1 MLEQNRSHWWTILTL
16 LCLGA
21 IAHSLWNGFH
31 SLDHEWD
38 FQSLSEY
45 IWLTEENQPGLLLH
59 GLWGTLWVSVLSIVL
74 GSAIGLAGGIIL
86 HAGNSLA
93 QQAVRVFVE
102 IFRNTPVL
110 VQLYVMYF
118 VIASA
123 FQMSAEQAGVATLSL
138 FCGAYI
144 SELVR
149 GTLMNLDK
157 GPNDAALSLGLTQ
170 LQSIRY
176 VIAPL
181 ALRRLMP
188 SLVGQYVSLVKD
200 SSLVSVI
207 SIVELTKSATNM
219 IAISFKSFEVWFL
232 VACVYFTLNFL
243 LSKLGRM
250 VELRMSADLRPV
262 A

>member
-1 MLEQNRSHWWTILTL
+1 MLEQNRSVWWTVLTT
-16 LCLGA
+16 LCLIA
-21 IAHSLWNGFH
+21 IIFFLWNGFH
-31 SLDHEWD
+31 SLDYDWD
-38 FQSLSEY
+38 FLSLREYVWLSE
-45 IWLTEENQPGLLLH
+45 ENKPGLLIH
-59 GLWGTLWVSVLSIVL
+59 GLWGTLWVSALSIVL
-74 GSAIGLAGGIIL
+74 GSVIGLAGGIVL

-93 QQAVRVFVE
+93 QNSVRVFVE

-118 VIASA
+118 VVASA
-123 FQMSAEQAGVATLSL
+123 FQMTAEQAGVATLSL

-149 GTLMNLDK
+149 GTLVNLDK

-170 LQSIRY
+170 FQSIRY
-176 VIAPL
+176 VVAPL

-219 IAISFKSFEVWFL
+219 VAISFRSFEVWFL
-232 VACVYFTLNFL
+232 VAIIYFAMNFL
-243 LSKLGRM
+243 LSRVGRNIEM
-250 VELRMSADLRPV
+250 RMSADLHT
-262 A
+262 

>member
-1 MLEQNRSHWWTILTL
+1 MLEERPSKLWTWATVLVLLTL
-16 LCLGA
+16 A
-21 IAHSLWNGFH
+21 ISLWKGFTA
-31 SLDHEWD
+31 LDYDWD
-38 FQSLSEY
+38 FLFLRDFFWIAESS
-45 IWLTEENQPGLLLH
+45 TPGLLLQ

-74 GSAIGLAGGIIL
+74 GSAIGLLGGIVL
-86 HAGNSLA
+86 HAGNSFSRT
-93 QQAVRVFVE
+93 AVRCFVE

-123 FQMSAEQAGVATLSL
+123 FHMTAEQAGVATLSL
-138 FCGAYI
+138 FCGAYL

-149 GTLMNLDK
+149 GTLANLDR
-157 GPNDAALSLGLTQ
+157 GPQDAALSLGLTRWQ
-170 LQSIRY
+170 AARH
-176 VIAPL
+176 VTAPL

-207 SIVELTKSATNM
+207 SIVELTKSASNM
-219 IAISFKSFEVWFL
+219 VAVSFRSFEVWFL
-232 VACVYFTLNFL
+232 VAVIYFVMNFL
-243 LSKLGRM
+243 LSHAGRWI
-250 VELRMSADLRPV
+250 EKKMSGDLH

>member
-1 MLEQNRSHWWTILTL
+1 
-16 LCLGA
+16 
-21 IAHSLWNGFH
+21 GFH
-31 SLDHEWD
+31 SLDYDWD
-38 FQSLSEY
+38 FQSLREY
-45 IWLTEENQPGLLLH
+45 VWLDEENKPGLLIY
-59 GLWGTLWVSVLSIVL
+59 GLWGTLWVSAVSIVL
-74 GSAIGLAGGIIL
+74 GSLIGLAGGVVL
-86 HAGNSLA
+86 HSGNSLA
-93 QQAVRVFVE
+93 RASVRVFVE

-123 FQMSAEQAGVATLSL
+123 FQMTAEQAGIATLSL

-149 GTLMNLDK
+149 GTLTNLDR
-157 GPNDAALSLGLTQ
+157 GPHDAALSLGLTQ
-170 LQSIRY
+170 FQSFRF
-176 VIAPL
+176 VVAPL

-219 IAISFKSFEVWFL
+219 VAISFRSFEVWFL
-232 VACVYFTLNFL
+232 VAVIYFVMNLI
-243 LSKLGRM
+243 LSRLGRM
-250 VELRMSADLRPV
+250 IEMRMSADLQI
-262 A
+262 

>member
-1 MLEQNRSHWWTILTL
+1 MHEQKRSPLWTFLTATAL
-16 LCLGA
+16 LVLFA
-21 IAHSLWNGFH
+21 SLWRGFA
-31 SLDHEWD
+31 SLDYDWD
-38 FQSLSEY
+38 FMSLRDY
-45 IWLTEENQPGLLLH
+45 VWLGEENAPGLLLH
-59 GLWGTLWVSVLSIVL
+59 GLWGTIWVSALSILL
-74 GSAIGLAGGIIL
+74 GTCIGLAGGLVL
-86 HAGNSLA
+86 HAGNSFA
-93 QQAVRVFVE
+93 QNTVRCFVE

-123 FQMSAEQAGVATLSL
+123 FHMSAEQAGVVTLSL
-138 FCGAYI
+138 FTGAYI

-149 GTLMNLDK
+149 GTLLNLDR
-157 GPNDAALSLGLTQ
+157 GPHDAALSLGLTRWQ
-170 LQSIRY
+170 AARH

-207 SIVELTKSATNM
+207 SIVELTKSASNM
-219 IAISFKSFEVWFL
+219 VAISFRSFEVWFM
-232 VACVYFTLNFL
+232 VAVVYFALNFV
-243 LSKLGRM
+243 LSRVGRV
-250 VELRMSADLRPV
+250 VEMKISGDLH

>member
-1 MLEQNRSHWWTILTL
+1 MLEQQRSKLWSLITGLSLLFIL
-16 LCLGA
+16 
-21 IAHSLWNGFH
+21 ISLQRGFA
-31 SLDHEWD
+31 SLDYEWD
-38 FQSLSEY
+38 FASLSDY
-45 IWLTEENQPGLLLH
+45 VWLKEEQAPGLLLH
-59 GLWGTLWVSVLSIVL
+59 GLWGTIWVSALSIFL
-74 GSAIGLAGGIIL
+74 GTVVGVAGGLIL
-86 HAGNSLA
+86 HSGNTFA
-93 QQAVRVFVE
+93 RKTVQVFVE

-123 FQMSAEQAGVATLSL
+123 FQMTAEQAGVTTLSL

-149 GTLMNLDK
+149 GTLINLDK
-157 GPNDAALSLGLTQ
+157 GPRDAALSLGLTQ
-170 LQSIRY
+170 WQTARH

-207 SIVELTKSATNM
+207 SIVELTKSASNM
-219 IAISFKSFEVWFL
+219 VAISFRSFEVWFL
-232 VACVYFTLNFL
+232 VAVVYFLLNFV
-243 LSKLGRM
+243 LSRLGRSIEM
-250 VELRMSADLRPV
+250 RMSGDLH

>member
-1 MLEQNRSHWWTILTL
+1 MHEHKRSFMWTL
-16 LCLGA
+16 LTSLVLLVLFS
-21 IAHSLWNGFH
+21 SLWRGFA
-31 SLDHEWD
+31 SLDYDWD
-38 FQSLSEY
+38 FLSLSEY
-45 IWLTEENQPGLLLH
+45 LWLKEENAPGLLLH
-59 GLWGTLWVSVLSIVL
+59 GLWGTIWVSALSIVL
-74 GSAIGLAGGIIL
+74 GTFIGVAGGMIL
-86 HAGNSLA
+86 HAGNTFA
-93 QQAVRVFVE
+93 QTTLRCFVE

-123 FQMSAEQAGVATLSL
+123 FQMSAEQAAVVTLSL
-138 FCGAYI
+138 FTGAYI

-149 GTLMNLDK
+149 GTLLNLER
-157 GPNDAALSLGLTQ
+157 GPHDAALSLGLTRWQ
-170 LQSIRY
+170 TARH

-207 SIVELTKSATNM
+207 SIVELTKSASNM
-219 IAISFKSFEVWFL
+219 VAISFRSFEVWFM
-232 VACVYFTLNFL
+232 VAIVYFLLNFC
-243 LSKLGRM
+243 LSRFGRFI
-250 VELRMSADLRPV
+250 ELKISGDLH